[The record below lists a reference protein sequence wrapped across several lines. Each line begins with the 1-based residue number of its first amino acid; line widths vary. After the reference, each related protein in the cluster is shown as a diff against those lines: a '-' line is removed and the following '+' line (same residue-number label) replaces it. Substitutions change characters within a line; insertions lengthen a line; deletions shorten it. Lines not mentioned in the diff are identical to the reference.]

1 MKLLWHHWLIILI
14 SAVIAFGAGTISF
27 DTLSPS
33 IVCGICTSV
42 LCYLSI
48 TDIRVNLVPNKVVLP
63 ALIPSILVFHFG
75 PFGTET
81 GVLPSIVISMS
92 GGAFAMLIAFLP
104 NLGSRKRLG
113 SGDIKMLG
121 LAGTM
126 AGIGHLPWVLISGAS
141 LTGLIAIAL
150 LATRKAKLNDTIP
163 MTPFFSGPT
172 IAILVLA
179 PYIPTFYDFIVKIY
193 S

>member
-1 MKLLWHHWLIILI
+1 
-14 SAVIAFGAGTISF
+14 
-27 DTLSPS
+27 
-33 IVCGICTSV
+33 
-42 LCYLSI
+42 
-48 TDIRVNLVPNKVVLP
+48 
-63 ALIPSILVFHFG
+63 
-75 PFGTET
+75 
-81 GVLPSIVISMS
+81 
-92 GGAFAMLIAFLP
+92 
-104 NLGSRKRLG
+104 
-113 SGDIKMLG
+113 GDIKMLG

-126 AGIGHLPWVLISGAS
+126 VGIGHLPWVLISGSS

-172 IAILVLA
+172 VAILVLA